1 MYHIDPAS
9 YGSVFVLP
17 KKLTEEDLILAPGA
31 ILKALLFAY
40 AAAKPK
46 KGSLKK
52 EK

>member
-1 MYHIDPAS
+1 VSAGLNIAATAVV
-9 YGSVFVLP
+9 GTL
-17 KKLTEEDLILAPGA
+17 
-31 ILKALLFAY
+31 LLFAY